1 MHAPSSTFLNS
12 SALAS
17 TKVRAQAPAPAP
29 SPAQG
34 NICQEPITF
43 LERRGAMEVEQQLP
57 QVTAQFFP
65 ILRVPVCA

>member
-1 MHAPSSTFLNS
+1 MRALSLTFLIS
-12 SALAS
+12 SALVS
-17 TKVRAQAPAPAP
+17 TDGLAQAPPTR

-57 QVTAQFFP
+57 QVTAQFFR
-65 ILRVPVCA
+65 ILPVPVCA

>member
-1 MHAPSSTFLNS
+1 MRAHSLAFLNS
-12 SALAS
+12 SALVS
-17 TKVRAQAPAPAP
+17 TDGLAQAPTR

-57 QVTAQFFP
+57 QVTAQFFR
-65 ILRVPVCA
+65 ILPVPVCP